1 MCYCKPFC
9 PLTKLKASLE
19 FPNSKLNEKIVQS
32 IMTISEF
39 ISAQPQER
47 QALLSQIHEIILQND
62 KTVTAVIAPMM
73 GKDMIIYNAPG
84 TFKYGLASVKNHM
97 SLHVLPMYG
106 SPIIYNKYKALLEK
120 ASFQK
125 GCINFKHQ
133 DEMPINIVKKLITD
147 CSKIDL
153 LALREKQLKSKSKKA

>member
-1 MCYCKPFC
+1 MPNFK
-9 PLTKLKASLE
+9 TK
-19 FPNSKLNEKIVQS
+19 EKIVTS

-62 KTVTAVIAPMM
+62 KTVTAIIAPMM

-84 TFKYGLASVKNHM
+84 TFKYGLASVKKYM

-106 SPIIYNKYKALLEK
+106 SPIIYDKYKALMEK

-133 DEMPINIVKKLITD
+133 DEVPLKIIKSLIAD

-153 LALREKQLKSKSKKA
+153 LALREKYLQSKSKKS